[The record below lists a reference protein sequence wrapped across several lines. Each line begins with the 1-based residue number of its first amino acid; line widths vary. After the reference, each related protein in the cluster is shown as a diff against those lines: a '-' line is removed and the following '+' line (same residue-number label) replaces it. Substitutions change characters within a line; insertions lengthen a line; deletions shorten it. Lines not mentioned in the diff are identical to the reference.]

1 MAVNASANVYAATTF
16 SGIGP
21 NGNTAVTYT
30 MSCGSPNACG
40 TFATSDEVGAVLY
53 KAPPAIPSGAVVT
66 ITATSVANPT
76 LSRTASVTIV
86 PPIPISV
93 SFFAH
98 LPASLQVNASTEINV
113 NIQNDTT
120 TNPQVKW
127 TATCTATNCGSFSA
141 TETAD
146 EVMTTYTAPPT
157 IPSGNTVTITATS
170 VTDPTKSVSG
180 SIVITA
186 LAPTLANGT
195 YVYQVTGPGLSQA
208 SFITGVFIAQ
218 NGMITGGEQDS
229 VFDNDDDNGGPYSY
243 FQQFSVGSYTTTP
256 DGNLAVNIQL
266 GPGNTETLNGTLA
279 SNQKGFVAGVDG
291 TMSTGSVELQTST
304 SPPSGGYAISL
315 DPDSPWDGSPWIDGI
330 INVDGVGG
338 ISGKGSVLDIN
349 SEGSYYSGTQ
359 MLGPS
364 TVAAP
369 DAYGRVV
376 FTLNPASNSSQ
387 PVLYVAAYPVDSAH
401 MRVIDIGNAENSFV
415 VPGVNGGVAFSQ
427 GANTGNFSAATVA
440 GSTYVFAGEG
450 WDQQGG
456 MQIAGVLTLSSGGK
470 VTGSLNWND
479 LSASVPQNPVA
490 FSGSYSVDPTGRV
503 ALTNLTDG
511 STFNYSMHLY
521 LNGQGSGI
529 LLSSDS
535 ADVFTG
541 QLFLQ
546 QSSAFNAASF
556 SGSYGMNASV
566 FNDQTPYG
574 PEFGNAVG
582 PLTATPNAGL
592 DDVAGYADLGAG
604 VPDFAISGSLT
615 PSANG
620 DFTGSLTGFDAAS
633 PGNACTFVMYMVDN
647 TQGIAVETD
656 REQLT
661 LARFALVQ

>member
-1 MAVNASANVYAATTF
+1 
-16 SGIGP
+16 
-21 NGNTAVTYT
+21 
-30 MSCGSPNACG
+30 
-40 TFATSDEVGAVLY
+40 
-53 KAPPAIPSGAVVT
+53 
-66 ITATSVANPT
+66 
-76 LSRTASVTIV
+76 
-86 PPIPISV
+86 
-93 SFFAH
+93 
-98 LPASLQVNASTEINV
+98 
-113 NIQNDTT
+113 
-120 TNPQVKW
+120 
-127 TATCTATNCGSFSA
+127 
-141 TETAD
+141 
-146 EVMTTYTAPPT
+146 
-157 IPSGNTVTITATS
+157 
-170 VTDPTKSVSG
+170 
-180 SIVITA
+180 
-186 LAPTLANGT
+186 
-195 YVYQVTGPGLSQA
+195 
-208 SFITGVFIAQ
+208 
-218 NGMITGGEQDS
+218 
-229 VFDNDDDNGGPYSY
+229 
-243 FQQFSVGSYTTTP
+243 
-256 DGNLAVNIQL
+256 
-266 GPGNTETLNGTLA
+266 
-279 SNQKGFVAGVDG
+279 
-291 TMSTGSVELQTST
+291 
-304 SPPSGGYAISL
+304 
-315 DPDSPWDGSPWIDGI
+315 
-330 INVDGVGG
+330 
-338 ISGKGSVLDIN
+338 
-349 SEGSYYSGTQ
+349 
-359 MLGPS
+359 
-364 TVAAP
+364 
-369 DAYGRVV
+369 
-376 FTLNPASNSSQ
+376 
-387 PVLYVAAYPVDSAH
+387 
-401 MRVIDIGNAENSFV
+401 
-415 VPGVNGGVAFSQ
+415 
-427 GANTGNFSAATVA
+427 
-440 GSTYVFAGEG
+440 
-450 WDQQGG
+450 
-456 MQIAGVLTLSSGGK
+456 LTLSSGGK